1 MGLDPITSIADL
13 VEDGIDK
20 IWPSKT
26 QQEIDRTQEFMARLN
41 AELETRKLQLQINLA
56 AEQQKGWL
64 SKGRDGA
71 LWTCVFGF
79 AWGYVLLPMMDFAF
93 AACGHPVKFPVLNS
107 APMSD
112 LLAGLLG
119 VGALHAT
126 NQGIQQWK
134 KGQG

>member
-1 MGLDPITSIADL
+1 MALDPITGIADL
-13 VEDGIDK
+13 VKDGIDK

-26 QQEIDRTQEFMARLN
+26 QEEIDKTNTFMAQLN
-41 AELETRKLQLQINLA
+41 AALQVRELQLKIDLA

-79 AWGYVLLPMMDFAF
+79 AWCYVLLPMLNFIF
-93 AACGHPVKFPVLNS
+93 AACGHPVTFPVLNE

-112 LLAGLLG
+112 LLSGLLG
-119 VGALHAT
+119 VGALHAV
-126 NQGIQQWK
+126 NQGVDSWRRGK
-134 KGQG
+134 

>member
-1 MGLDPITSIADL
+1 MALDPITGIADL
-13 VEDGIDK
+13 VKDGIDK

-26 QQEIDRTQEFMARLN
+26 QEEIDKTNIFMAQLN
-41 AELETRKLQLQINLA
+41 AALDVRKLQLQIDLA

-79 AWGYVLLPMMDFAF
+79 AWGYVLLPMLDFACS
-93 AACGHPVKFPVLNS
+93 ALGHPVTFPVLNS

-112 LLAGLLG
+112 LLTGLLG
-119 VGALHAT
+119 VGALHAG
-126 NQGIQQWK
+126 NQAVSTWK
-134 KGQG
+134 GRQ